1 MKKPLFRQKSMERIS
16 TPEQLTDYIRVT
28 RPGVW
33 IVLAAA
39 VLLLV
44 SLLVWGVY
52 GALPD
57 AVAVNGVSSGG
68 VVTCYIENPSNIS
81 SGMKAEVDGIAGKV
95 TSVGDIPLSGSEVSD
110 IYHEDYTL
118 KMLNI
123 GDWNYAVT
131 ISAPGAPDG
140 LVKVVIEGEAVHP
153 ISFLTDGVA
162 S

>member
-57 AVAVNGVSSGG
+57 AGAGAV
-68 VVTCYIENPSNIS
+68 
-81 SGMKAEVDGIAGKV
+81 
-95 TSVGDIPLSGSEVSD
+95 
-110 IYHEDYTL
+110 
-118 KMLNI
+118 
-123 GDWNYAVT
+123 
-131 ISAPGAPDG
+131 
-140 LVKVVIEGEAVHP
+140 
-153 ISFLTDGVA
+153 
-162 S
+162 